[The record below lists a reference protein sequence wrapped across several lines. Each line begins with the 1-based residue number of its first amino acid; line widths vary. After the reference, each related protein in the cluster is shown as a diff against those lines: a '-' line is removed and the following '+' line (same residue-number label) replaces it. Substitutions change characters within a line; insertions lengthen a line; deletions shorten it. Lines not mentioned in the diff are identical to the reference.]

1 MPPQMHPL
9 MPDDPEYHAHKDR
22 SNGVLQVYN

>member
-1 MPPQMHPL
+1 